1 MRQFLDI
8 GSTDNVEKWFNEIQT
23 HNKAHPDNKRLIMGF
38 GHRVYKHGDHR
49 AAILRDWSLKLADET
64 GQGHWIEMADGLQ
77 KLMLEQKNIHPNT
90 DYPAA
95 HAYYQM
101 GIPID
106 LYTPIFVCSR
116 VTGWCAHIT
125 EQYENNRIIRPGSE
139 YVGQPP
145 REVKPIDQR

>member
-1 MRQFLDI
+1 MSRILLR
-8 GSTDNVEKWFNEIQT
+8 GVEKWFDDIQS
-23 HNKAHPDNKRLIMGF
+23 HNKANPANKKLIMGF

-49 AAILRDWSLKLADET
+49 AGILREWSIELSKET
-64 GQGHWIEMADGLQ
+64 GQGRWIEMADKLQ
-77 KLMLEQKNIHPNT
+77 ALMLEKKNIHPNT

-101 GIPID
+101 GIPIP

-116 VTGWCAHIT
+116 VSGWCAHVI

-139 YVGQPP
+139 YTGPALRKV
-145 REVKPIDQR
+145 VPIKER